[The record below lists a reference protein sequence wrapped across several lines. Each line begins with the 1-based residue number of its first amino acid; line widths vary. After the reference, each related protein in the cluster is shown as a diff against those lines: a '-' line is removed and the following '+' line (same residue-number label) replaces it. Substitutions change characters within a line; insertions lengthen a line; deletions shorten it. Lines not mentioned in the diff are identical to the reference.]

1 MRKKALISAVVIVI
15 VVILWFS
22 VARINHGAGLIL
34 YY

>member
-1 MRKKALISAVVIVI
+1 MRKKALISAVVLVI

-22 VARINHGAGLIL
+22 VARINHGAGLIF